1 MTLTPITIGSLDWG
15 GPLNA
20 QVQNLD
26 GRVTTL
32 EQANAVRPSGQNWKA
47 WTFDPATNLIAQ
59 VLTSGLLEMVKLPI
73 RVATTVTNIIVGITT
88 AGSGLTAGQNWAG
101 LYNSSGTL
109 LSQTADQTT
118 AWASTGRKDM
128 ALAAPQA
135 VAAGDY
141 YVAFVSNGT
150 TPPQMPRGSSLNIGS
165 DLVNGGLTQATARYA
180 TAGTVTTLPAS
191 VTMGTRTPAARSW
204 WLAVS

>member
-1 MTLTPITIGSLDWG
+1 MTLTPIPIGSFDWG
-15 GPLNA
+15 GPLNG
-20 QVQNLD
+20 QIQNLD
-26 GRVTTL
+26 TRVIAL
-32 EQANAVRPSGQNWKA
+32 EGANAMRPSGQNWKA
-47 WTFDPATNLIAQ
+47 WTFDPATNLVAQ

-73 RVATTVTNIIVGITT
+73 RIDTTITNIIVGITT

-101 LYNSSGTL
+101 LYNSAGTL
-109 LSQTADQTT
+109 LSQTADQST
-118 AWASTGRKDM
+118 AWTTTGRKDM

-135 VAAGDY
+135 VTAGDY

-150 TPPQMPRGSSLNIGS
+150 TPPQMPRGSNLGIGS
-165 DLVNGGLTQATARYA
+165 DLVNGGLTPSTARYA